1 VVLGNPADNSRT
13 EIISLQAEHS
23 RLDFSPLS
31 GTLMFCQNQLLGT
44 ELLNLPAASDRVILA
59 QNITLT

>member
-1 VVLGNPADNSRT
+1 
-13 EIISLQAEHS
+13 
-23 RLDFSPLS
+23 
-31 GTLMFCQNQLLGT
+31 MFCQNQLLGT